1 MVEIFGFIGGALG
14 VGAGLPQIYK
24 ILKLKHAEGLN
35 RIAWILI
42 FTGTI
47 SWMSYG
53 VRIDS
58 ISAIISNMVGAVIHG
73 FILFKVLSHQVR
85 FFISLYALFI
95 SYCIFNLPEIIVT
108 VLLISFTFAQL
119 PQIINSVDNYR
130 NGRDSAVSLGFLFAI
145 LASTTS
151 WATYGFL
158 SDLPTIWITSMIGFT
173 LSFLVLILEASPLR
187 GHLPIKSFERE
198 QNY

>member
-1 MVEIFGFIGGALG
+1 MVEIFGFIGGAIG

-24 ILKLKHAEGLN
+24 ILKLKHTQGLN
-35 RIAWILI
+35 RTAWILI

-58 ISAIISNMVGAVIHG
+58 ISAITSNSVGAVIHG
-73 FILFKVLSHQVR
+73 FILFKILSHRIR
-85 FFISLYALFI
+85 FLIPFYAVFI
-95 SYCIFNLPEIIVT
+95 SYSILNLPELLVT

-130 NGRDSAVSLGFLFAI
+130 NGRDSAVSLGFLFAM
-145 LASTTS
+145 LASTAS

-158 SDLPTIWITSMIGFT
+158 SDLPTIWITSIIGFT
-173 LSFLVLILEASPLR
+173 LSFFVLILEASPLR
-187 GHLPIKSFERE
+187 GRLPIR
-198 QNY
+198 NARL

>member
-1 MVEIFGFIGGALG
+1 MIEIFGFIGGALG

-24 ILKLKHAEGLN
+24 ILTLKHAEGLN
-35 RIAWILI
+35 RTAWILI

-58 ISAIISNMVGAVIHG
+58 ISAIISNLVGAVING
-73 FILFKVLSHQVR
+73 FILFKILSHHIR
-85 FFISLYALFI
+85 FYIPLYAIFI
-95 SYCIFNLPEIIVT
+95 FYSILNIPEIIVT

-119 PQIINSVDNYR
+119 PQVISSLDNYR
-130 NGRDSAVSLGFLFAI
+130 HRRDSAVSLVTLAAVM
-145 LASTTS
+145 ASTTS

-173 LSFLVLILEASPLR
+173 LSFLVLILEATRMR
-187 GHLPIKSFERE
+187 GRLPIK
-198 QNY
+198 NLD

>member
-1 MVEIFGFIGGALG
+1 MVEIFGFVGGALG

-58 ISAIISNMVGAVIHG
+58 ISAIISNMVGGVIHG
-73 FILFKVLSHQVR
+73 FILFKILSHRIR
-85 FFISLYALFI
+85 FFIPLYALFI
-95 SYCIFNLPEIIVT
+95 YYCILNLPEIIVT

-130 NGRDSAVSLGFLFAI
+130 NRRDSAVSLGFLFAI

-187 GHLPIKSFERE
+187 GRLPIKSFE
-198 QNY
+198 